1 LDFFGGFEG
10 VDVKILSYNPLREY
24 ARLLMYRVPN
34 VACGLLDMVDKIG
47 STALAL
53 GPWKDFAYKKNL
65 KN

>member
-1 LDFFGGFEG
+1 M
-10 VDVKILSYNPLREY
+10 KILSYNPLREY

-34 VACGLLDMVDKIG
+34 VACGLLDMVDVITCAIFGDKIG